1 MADITYF
8 VALPF
13 VAADDGVAPGEPVE
27 CLSAG
32 AAILRA
38 EYLSRRE
45 GIVGAIAFSRSGD
58 LSSGTFEDAQV
69 LKAIRQSSAAIA
81 RASDLLV
88 SAWQRGGRL
97 FLVGAGTSGRHPAGR
112 SLSLAPAARARRVAP
127 RPRAHG
133 RRPDRAFGAGNQ
145 FGQ

>member
-27 CLSAG
+27 CLSVA

-45 GIVGAIAFSRSGD
+45 GIVGAIAFSRRGV
-58 LSSGTFEDAQV
+58 LSSGTFEDARV
-69 LKAIRQSSAAIA
+69 LK
-81 RASDLLV
+81 
-88 SAWQRGGRL
+88 
-97 FLVGAGTSGRHPAGR
+97 T
-112 SLSLAPAARARRVAP
+112 
-127 RPRAHG
+127 
-133 RRPDRAFGAGNQ
+133 FGAAPHDLSGL
-145 FGQ
+145 